1 MSKKYKSTKGEK
13 HMRLKITGKNITLT
27 EGIKDAVKEKVK
39 KIEKLV
45 SEEALTE
52 VMLSAKHGK
61 AKAQRAEITVKTKK
75 SVVRAEVTDDDL
87 YRAIAAAVDVV
98 AERLKKIKE
107 KSRKRAGSESIRA
120 VEKEMAVREEAAVG
134 LDVIEDFEI
143 SGGISREKIVAA
155 ESMTR
160 DEACVEMEYTDHDF
174 YVFRDTD
181 RNDMLSVIYRRKEKG
196 YGVLTVPETM

>member
-1 MSKKYKSTKGEK
+1 
-13 HMRLKITGKNITLT
+13 MRLKITGKNITLT

-52 VMLSAKHGK
+52 VMLSAKHGR
-61 AKAQRAEITVKTKK
+61 AKAQRAEITVKAKK

-87 YRAIAAAVDVV
+87 YRAIAAAVDIVT
-98 AERLKKIKE
+98 ERLKKIKE

-120 VEKEMAVREEAAVG
+120 AEKEATVREEVEIG
-134 LDVIEDFEI
+134 LDAVDDFETA
-143 SGGISREKIVAA
+143 GGINREKIVFA

-160 DEACVEMEYTDHDF
+160 DEACIEMEYTDHDF
-174 YVFRDTD
+174 YVFKDAEAG
-181 RNDMLSVIYRRKEKG
+181 DMLCVMYRRKAGG
-196 YGVLTVPETM
+196 YGVLTVTETI

>member
-1 MSKKYKSTKGEK
+1 
-13 HMRLKITGKNITLT
+13 MRLVIAGKNITLT
-27 EGIKDAVKEKVK
+27 EGIKDAVKEKAK

-45 SEEALTE
+45 GEDTT
-52 VMLSAKHGK
+52 VDVVLSAKHGR

-75 SVVRAEVTDDDL
+75 SVVRAEVTDNDL
-87 YRAIAAAVDVV
+87 YKAISAAVDVV

-120 VEKEMAVREEAAVG
+120 AEKETAVREEMEVG
-134 LDVIEDFEI
+134 LDAVEDFETAGRI
-143 SGGISREKIVAA
+143 NREKIVAA

-174 YVFRDTD
+174 YVFRDSEAG
-181 RNDMLSVIYRRKEKG
+181 DMLCVMYRRKAGG
-196 YGVLTVPETM
+196 YGVLTVSETTV

>member
-1 MSKKYKSTKGEK
+1 
-13 HMRLKITGKNITLT
+13 MRLKITGKNITLT

-52 VMLSAKHGK
+52 VMLSAKHGR
-61 AKAQRAEITVKTKK
+61 AKAQRAEITVKAKK

-98 AERLKKIKE
+98 TERLKKIKE
-107 KSRKRAGSESIRA
+107 KSTKRAGSESIRA
-120 VEKEMAVREEAAVG
+120 AEKEATVREEMEIG
-134 LDVIEDFEI
+134 LDAIDDFETA
-143 SGGISREKIVAA
+143 GGINREKIVSA

-160 DEACVEMEYTDHDF
+160 DEACIEMEYTDHDF
-174 YVFRDTD
+174 YIFRDSD
-181 RNDMLSVIYRRKEKG
+181 RDDMLCVIYRRKAGG
-196 YGVLTVPETM
+196 YGILSVHETV

>member
-1 MSKKYKSTKGEK
+1 
-13 HMRLKITGKNITLT
+13 MRLKITGKNITLT

-61 AKAQRAEITVKTKK
+61 AKAQRAEITVKAKK
-75 SVVRAEVTDDDL
+75 CVVRAEVTDNDL

-98 AERLKKIKE
+98 TERLKKIKE

-120 VEKEMAVREEAAVG
+120 AEKEATVREEMEIG
-134 LDVIEDFEI
+134 LDAIDDFETA
-143 SGGISREKIVAA
+143 GGINREKIVSA

-160 DEACVEMEYTDHDF
+160 DEACIEMEYTDHDF
-174 YVFRDTD
+174 YVFKDAEAG
-181 RNDMLSVIYRRKEKG
+181 DMLCVMYRRKAGG
-196 YGVLTVPETM
+196 YGVLTVTETV

>member
-1 MSKKYKSTKGEK
+1 
-13 HMRLKITGKNITLT
+13 MRLKITGKNITLT

-52 VMLSAKHGK
+52 VMLSAKHGR
-61 AKAQRAEITVKTKK
+61 AKAQRAEITVRAKK

-98 AERLKKIKE
+98 TERLKKIKE
-107 KSRKRAGSESIRA
+107 KSRKRADSESIRA
-120 VEKEMAVREEAAVG
+120 AEKEATVREEVEIG
-134 LDVIEDFEI
+134 LDAVDDFETA
-143 SGGISREKIVAA
+143 GGINREKIVSA

-160 DEACVEMEYTDHDF
+160 DEACIEMEYTDHDF
-174 YVFRDTD
+174 YVFKDAEAG
-181 RNDMLSVIYRRKEKG
+181 DMLCVMYRRKAGG
-196 YGVLTVPETM
+196 YGVLTVPDTV

>member
-1 MSKKYKSTKGEK
+1 
-13 HMRLKITGKNITLT
+13 MRLKITGKNITLT

-52 VMLSAKHGK
+52 VMLSAKHGR
-61 AKAQRAEITVKTKK
+61 AKAQRAKITVKTKK

-98 AERLKKIKE
+98 TERLKKIKE

-120 VEKEMAVREEAAVG
+120 AEKEATIREEMEIG
-134 LDVIEDFEI
+134 LDAVDDFETA
-143 SGGISREKIVAA
+143 GGINREKIVSA

-160 DEACVEMEYTDHDF
+160 DEACIEMEYTDHDF
-174 YVFRDTD
+174 YVFRDAEAG
-181 RNDMLSVIYRRKEKG
+181 NMLCVIYRRKAGG
-196 YGVLTVPETM
+196 YGVLTVPETV

>member
-1 MSKKYKSTKGEK
+1 
-13 HMRLKITGKNITLT
+13 MRLKITGKNITLT

-52 VMLSAKHGK
+52 VMLSAKHGR
-61 AKAQRAEITVKTKK
+61 AKAQRAEITVKAKK

-174 YVFRDTD
+174 YVFRDAD

>member
-1 MSKKYKSTKGEK
+1 
-13 HMRLKITGKNITLT
+13 MRLKITGKNITLT

-52 VMLSAKHGK
+52 VMLSAKHGR
-61 AKAQRAEITVKTKK
+61 AKAQRAEITVRAKK
-75 SVVRAEVTDDDL
+75 SVVRTEVTDDDL

-98 AERLKKIKE
+98 TERLKKIKE

-120 VEKEMAVREEAAVG
+120 AEKEATVREEVEIG
-134 LDVIEDFEI
+134 LDAVDDFETA
-143 SGGISREKIVAA
+143 GGINREKIVSA

-160 DEACVEMEYTDHDF
+160 DEACIEMEYTDHDF
-174 YVFRDTD
+174 YVFKDAEAG
-181 RNDMLSVIYRRKEKG
+181 DMLCVMYRRKAGG
-196 YGVLTVPETM
+196 YGVLTVPDTV

>member
-1 MSKKYKSTKGEK
+1 
-13 HMRLKITGKNITLT
+13 MRLKITGKNITLT

-52 VMLSAKHGK
+52 VMLSAKHGR
-61 AKAQRAEITVKTKK
+61 AKAQRAEITVKAKK

-98 AERLKKIKE
+98 TERLKKIKE

-120 VEKEMAVREEAAVG
+120 AEKEATVREEMEIG
-134 LDVIEDFEI
+134 LDAIDDFETA
-143 SGGISREKIVAA
+143 GGINREKIVSA

-160 DEACVEMEYTDHDF
+160 DEACIEMEYTDHDF
-174 YVFRDTD
+174 YVFKDGEAG
-181 RNDMLSVIYRRKEKG
+181 DMLCVMYRRKAGG
-196 YGVLTVPETM
+196 YGVLTVTETV

>member
-1 MSKKYKSTKGEK
+1 
-13 HMRLKITGKNITLT
+13 MRLKITGKNITLT

-52 VMLSAKHGK
+52 VILSAKHGR

-98 AERLKKIKE
+98 TERLKKIKE

-120 VEKEMAVREEAAVG
+120 AEKEATIREEMEIG
-134 LDVIEDFEI
+134 LDAVDDFETA
-143 SGGISREKIVAA
+143 GGINREKIVSA

-160 DEACVEMEYTDHDF
+160 DEACIEMEYTDHDF
-174 YVFRDTD
+174 YVFRDAEAG
-181 RNDMLSVIYRRKEKG
+181 NMLCVIYRRKAGG
-196 YGVLTVPETM
+196 YGVLTVPETV

>member
-1 MSKKYKSTKGEK
+1 
-13 HMRLKITGKNITLT
+13 MRLKITGKNITLT

-52 VMLSAKHGK
+52 VMLSAKHGR
-61 AKAQRAEITVKTKK
+61 AKAQRAEITVKAKK

-98 AERLKKIKE
+98 TERLKKIKE

-120 VEKEMAVREEAAVG
+120 AEKEAAVREEMEVG
-134 LDVIEDFEI
+134 LDAVDDFETA
-143 SGGISREKIVAA
+143 SGINREKIVSA

-160 DEACVEMEYTDHDF
+160 DEACIEMEYTDHDF
-174 YVFRDTD
+174 YVFKDAEAG
-181 RNDMLSVIYRRKEKG
+181 DMLCVMYRRKAGG
-196 YGVLTVPETM
+196 YGVLTVPETV

>member
-1 MSKKYKSTKGEK
+1 
-13 HMRLKITGKNITLT
+13 MRLKITGKNITLT

-45 SEEALTE
+45 SEETLTE
-52 VMLSAKHGK
+52 VMLSAKHGR
-61 AKAQRAEITVKTKK
+61 AKAQRAEITVRAKK

-98 AERLKKIKE
+98 IERLKKIKE

-120 VEKEMAVREEAAVG
+120 AEKEATVREEVEIG
-134 LDVIEDFEI
+134 LDAVDDFETA
-143 SGGISREKIVAA
+143 GGINREKIVSA

-160 DEACVEMEYTDHDF
+160 DEACIEMEYTDHDF
-174 YVFRDTD
+174 YVFKDAEAG
-181 RNDMLSVIYRRKEKG
+181 DMLCVMYRRKAGG
-196 YGVLTVPETM
+196 YGVLTVTETI

>member
-1 MSKKYKSTKGEK
+1 
-13 HMRLKITGKNITLT
+13 MRLKITGKNITLT

-52 VMLSAKHGK
+52 VMLSAKHGR
-61 AKAQRAEITVKTKK
+61 AKAQRAEITVRAKK

-98 AERLKKIKE
+98 TERLKKIKE

-120 VEKEMAVREEAAVG
+120 AEKEATVREEMEIG
-134 LDVIEDFEI
+134 LDAVEDFETA
-143 SGGISREKIVAA
+143 GGINREKIVAA

-160 DEACVEMEYTDHDF
+160 DEACIEMEYTDHDF
-174 YVFRDTD
+174 YVFRDTEAG
-181 RNDMLSVIYRRKEKG
+181 DMLCVMYRRKAGG
-196 YGVLTVPETM
+196 YGVLTVPETV

>member
-1 MSKKYKSTKGEK
+1 
-13 HMRLKITGKNITLT
+13 MRLKITGKNITLT

-52 VMLSAKHGK
+52 VMLSAKHGR

-98 AERLKKIKE
+98 TERLKKIKE

-120 VEKEMAVREEAAVG
+120 AEKEATIREEMEIG
-134 LDVIEDFEI
+134 LDAVDDFETA
-143 SGGISREKIVAA
+143 GGINREKIVSA

-160 DEACVEMEYTDHDF
+160 DEACIEMEYTDHDF
-174 YVFRDTD
+174 YVFRDAEAG
-181 RNDMLSVIYRRKEKG
+181 NMLCVIYRRKAGG
-196 YGVLTVPETM
+196 YGVLTVPETV

>member
-1 MSKKYKSTKGEK
+1 
-13 HMRLKITGKNITLT
+13 MRLKITGKNITLT

-45 SEEALTE
+45 SEETLTE
-52 VMLSAKHGK
+52 VMLSAKHGR
-61 AKAQRAEITVKTKK
+61 AKAQRAEITVRAKK

-98 AERLKKIKE
+98 TERLKKIKE

-120 VEKEMAVREEAAVG
+120 AEKEATVREEVEIG
-134 LDVIEDFEI
+134 LDAVDDFETA
-143 SGGISREKIVAA
+143 GGINREKIVSA

-160 DEACVEMEYTDHDF
+160 DEACIEMEYTDHDF
-174 YVFRDTD
+174 YVFKDAEAG
-181 RNDMLSVIYRRKEKG
+181 DMLCVMYRRKAGG
-196 YGVLTVPETM
+196 YGVLTVTETI

>member
-1 MSKKYKSTKGEK
+1 
-13 HMRLKITGKNITLT
+13 MRLVIAGKNITLT

-45 SEEALTE
+45 GEDTA
-52 VMLSAKHGK
+52 VDVVLSAKHGR

-75 SVVRAEVTDDDL
+75 SVIRAEVTDNNL
-87 YRAIAAAVDVV
+87 YKAISAAVDVV

-120 VEKEMAVREEAAVG
+120 AEKEAAVREEMEVG
-134 LDVIEDFEI
+134 LDAVDDFETA
-143 SGGISREKIVAA
+143 SGINREKIVSA

-160 DEACVEMEYTDHDF
+160 DEACIEMEYTDHDF
-174 YVFRDTD
+174 YVFRDTEAG
-181 RNDMLSVIYRRKEKG
+181 DMLCVMYRRKAGG
-196 YGVLTVPETM
+196 YGVLTVPETTA

>member
-1 MSKKYKSTKGEK
+1 
-13 HMRLKITGKNITLT
+13 MRLKITGKNITLT

-52 VMLSAKHGK
+52 VMLSAKHGR
-61 AKAQRAEITVKTKK
+61 AKAQRAEITVKAKK
-75 SVVRAEVTDDDL
+75 SIVRAEVTDDDL

-98 AERLKKIKE
+98 TERLKKIKE

-120 VEKEMAVREEAAVG
+120 AEKEATVREEMEIG
-134 LDVIEDFEI
+134 LDAIDDFETA
-143 SGGISREKIVAA
+143 GGINREKIVSA

-160 DEACVEMEYTDHDF
+160 DEACIEMEYTDHDF
-174 YVFRDTD
+174 YVFKDAEAG
-181 RNDMLSVIYRRKEKG
+181 DMLCVMYRRKAGG
-196 YGVLTVPETM
+196 YGVLTVTETV

>member
-1 MSKKYKSTKGEK
+1 
-13 HMRLKITGKNITLT
+13 MRLKITGKNITLT

-52 VMLSAKHGK
+52 VMLSAKHGR
-61 AKAQRAEITVKTKK
+61 AKAQRAEITVRAKK

-98 AERLKKIKE
+98 TERLKKIKE

-120 VEKEMAVREEAAVG
+120 AEKEATVREEVEIG
-134 LDVIEDFEI
+134 LDAVDDFETA
-143 SGGISREKIVAA
+143 GGINREKIVSA

-160 DEACVEMEYTDHDF
+160 DEACIEMEYTDHDF
-174 YVFRDTD
+174 YIFRDSD
-181 RNDMLSVIYRRKEKG
+181 RDDMLCVIYRRKAGG
-196 YGVLTVPETM
+196 YGIISVSETV

>member
-1 MSKKYKSTKGEK
+1 
-13 HMRLKITGKNITLT
+13 MRLKSTGKNITLT

-52 VMLSAKHGK
+52 VMLSAKHGR
-61 AKAQRAEITVKTKK
+61 AKAQRAEITVKAKK

-98 AERLKKIKE
+98 TERLKKIKE

-120 VEKEMAVREEAAVG
+120 AEKEATVREEMEIG
-134 LDVIEDFEI
+134 LDAIDDFETA
-143 SGGISREKIVAA
+143 GGINREKIVSA

-160 DEACVEMEYTDHDF
+160 DEACIEMEYTDHDF
-174 YVFRDTD
+174 YVFKDAEAG
-181 RNDMLSVIYRRKEKG
+181 DMLCVMYRRKAGG
-196 YGVLTVPETM
+196 YGVLTVTETV